1 MVQPLRKVDWQ
12 FLNKLNL
19 HLIYDSTI
27 TLLGICPRER
37 QTYAHKKNLYM
48 NVYSGFIRASQNLEA
63 TQMSHRGWMTTQWYI
78 HTTEYYSAIK
88 KEQTVETSN
97 GLDASQGLCA
107 E

>member
-1 MVQPLRKVDWQ
+1 MTQQSHFWASVPEKG
-12 FLNKLNL
+12 KLML
-19 HLIYDSTI
+19 T
-27 TLLGICPRER
+27 
-37 QTYAHKKNLYM
+37 KKNLYM

-97 GLDASQGLCA
+97 GLDASQGHCA